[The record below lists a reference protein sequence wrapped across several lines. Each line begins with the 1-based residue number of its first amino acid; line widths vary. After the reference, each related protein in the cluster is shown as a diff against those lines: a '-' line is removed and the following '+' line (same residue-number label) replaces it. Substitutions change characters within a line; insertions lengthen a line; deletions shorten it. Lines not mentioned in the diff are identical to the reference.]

1 MARKTKEE
9 AEKTYQALLQAAA
22 NLFIKN
28 GIAETTL
35 NQIAREAGV
44 TRGAFYWHFED
55 KNDVV
60 RALWESYAKPQLEP
74 LRQELVGTIQNN
86 PVDSLR
92 YVTSQLL
99 DRLLHDERL
108 GQALRI
114 VMHNVELSE
123 NHTALREY
131 LMEEHKMMI
140 GSFTGAFEKI
150 HAAGL
155 LRTDRSV
162 ETIAWGYICLM
173 GGLVEKHFMPG
184 TPLMLP
190 DQGQNILDMYLDGV
204 VMVQP
209 DTC

>member
-35 NQIAREAGV
+35 NQIASEAGV

-74 LRQELVGTIQNN
+74 LRQDLISTFQAN

-92 YVTSQLL
+92 HVTSQLL
-99 DRLLHDERL
+99 DRLINDERL

-131 LMEEHKMMI
+131 LIDEHKMMI
-140 GSFTGAFEKI
+140 ESFTAAFERI
-150 HAAGL
+150 NAAGL
-155 LRTDRSV
+155 LRTDRAV

-190 DQGQNILDMYLDGV
+190 GQGQNILDMYLDGV

-209 DTC
+209 DP

>member
-35 NQIAREAGV
+35 NQIAKEAGV

-74 LRQELVGTIQNN
+74 LKQNLIDTLQDN

-92 YVTSQLL
+92 NVTSQML
-99 DRLLHDERL
+99 DRVIHDERL
-108 GQALRI
+108 GQAIRI

-131 LMEEHKMMI
+131 LMEEHKIMI
-140 GSFTGAFEKI
+140 GSFNEAFEKI
-150 HAAGL
+150 NAAGL
-155 LRTDRSV
+155 LRADRAV

-173 GGLVEKHFMPG
+173 GGLIEKHFMPG
-184 TPLMLP
+184 TPHMLP

-204 VMVQP
+204 VMVQA
-209 DTC
+209 DA

>member
-35 NQIAREAGV
+35 NQIAKEAGV

-74 LRQELVGTIQNN
+74 LRQNLVSSFQTN

-92 YVTSQLL
+92 HVTSQLL
-99 DRLLHDERL
+99 DRLINDERL

-140 GSFTGAFEKI
+140 ESFTAAFERI
-150 HAAGL
+150 NVAGL
-155 LRTDRSV
+155 LRTDRAV

-209 DTC
+209 DT

>member
-35 NQIAREAGV
+35 NQIAKEAGV

-74 LRQELVGTIQNN
+74 LRQELVSTLQNN

-140 GSFTGAFEKI
+140 ESFTAAFERI
-150 HAAGL
+150 NVAGL
-155 LRTDRSV
+155 LRTDRAV

-209 DTC
+209 DT